1 MSNTQIQCKYL
12 EAGAKSSPV
21 VFDTSL
27 STSNDQT
34 IYLYHRLRDQIIE
47 YRRDI
52 VEAKLRDLSGEEAKE
67 AKALQQAYQKARA
80 GFSPRGA
87 AALEIP
93 EKAAPPKAQPVRNS
107 DDDAADDDDDID
119 LIGDDDL
126 LDDEVDEELEE
137 D

>member
-1 MSNTQIQCKYL
+1 VSNTQIQCKYL

-21 VFDTSL
+21 VFDASL
-27 STSNDQT
+27 STSNDLT
-34 IYLYHRLRDQIIE
+34 IYLYHQLRDQIIE

-52 VEAKLRDLSGEEAKE
+52 VEAKLRDLNGEEEKGI
-67 AKALQQAYQKARA
+67 KALQQAYQKARA

-93 EKAAPPKAQPVRNS
+93 EKAAPQKAAAARNS
-107 DDDAADDDDDID
+107 TDESEDEGDDDIG
-119 LIGDDDL
+119 LIDDDDL
-126 LDDEVDEELEE
+126 LDEEVDE